1 MTQIHLRCQCGAMK
15 GVAADVSPETGN
27 HIVCYCDDCQA
38 YARFLGS
45 AGILDAR
52 GGTEIFQTSRSRLR
66 FTEGEEHLCCMRLSQ
81 KGLMRWFAGCCR
93 TPVGNTVAS
102 AHVPFVGIP
111 HSFIDPGVGR
121 SLDDVLGP
129 VIAFAQA
136 RFATGTP
143 PEGAHPK
150 VPLGLIGR
158 SLRLLATARF
168 AGKGRPS
175 PFFHPSTHAPIVLP
189 QVLTPAERDQL
200 RRRAN

>member
-1 MTQIHLRCQCGAMK
+1 MK

-38 YARFLGS
+38 YSRFLGS
-45 AGILDAR
+45 AEILDAH
-52 GGTEIFQTSRSRLR
+52 GGTEIFQTAPSHLR
-66 FTEGEEHLCCMRLSQ
+66 FTGGEEHLCCIRLSQ

-93 TPVGNTVAS
+93 TPVGNTLAS

-111 HSFIDPGVGR
+111 RSFVDPVTRR
-121 SLDDVLGP
+121 SLDDVFGP
-129 VIAFAQA
+129 ITAFCHA
-136 RFATGTP
+136 RFAIGSP

-158 SLRLLATARF
+158 SLRLLTTAWL

-175 PFFHPSTHAPIVLP
+175 PFFHPSTHAPVVLP

-200 RRRAN
+200 RRLAN